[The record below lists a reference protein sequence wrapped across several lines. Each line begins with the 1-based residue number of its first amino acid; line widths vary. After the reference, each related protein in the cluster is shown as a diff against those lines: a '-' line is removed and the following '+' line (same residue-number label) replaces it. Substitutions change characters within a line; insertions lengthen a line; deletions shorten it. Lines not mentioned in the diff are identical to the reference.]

1 VRELAEKEGEG
12 GVFHLLR
19 QDVTRFLTTIL
30 IGTTVVNIAATALVT
45 DAATA
50 LFGEAGVTAATGV
63 MTVVL
68 LMLTE
73 ICPKSIAVHNATEVA
88 RLVVRP
94 VAWLS
99 IVLYPV
105 GRVVTALSTSLLKL
119 LGLKSSGYGLTF
131 FCLNVLQWFLSNLK
145 AVAILT

>member
-1 VRELAEKEGEG
+1 VL
-12 GVFHLLR
+12 HLPG
-19 QDVTRFLTTIL
+19 Q
-30 IGTTVVNIAATALVT
+30 
-45 DAATA
+45 
-50 LFGEAGVTAATGV
+50 
-63 MTVVL
+63 VVL